1 MKKKII
7 LSLLCLI
14 LVLLFS
20 YAPFWGFSV
29 LALPLMVFVDI
40 CNLFLPIIALVVFV
54 LSLRAFFVKDF
65 AKFNNIVGILTLI
78 MLVTI
83 MNIFIEAVKLQFVA
97 VLFLIPLFIAYWIY
111 RKKDIRL
118 YLLVFPAILAVIIP
132 IMCLWYRAV
141 V

>member
-118 YLLVFPAILAVIIP
+118 YLLVFSAILAVIIP